1 MQNKFLKSCQLF
13 FILTALMGLTGC
25 FGAKLSAF
33 DGPERT
39 FSLKHEPMFYTVQF
53 AGNGKAELSAEEQ
66 KAIQSFTNHFEPAQ
80 GEQLSV
86 SFQAGLDSDAANAAA
101 TQSQAVIKYLR
112 SLGLNPGI
120 SGALPHTGEN
130 QVAIIR
136 MSPKLVLPECPDWK
150 EPDGNSFSNT
160 VYGNYNCANM
170 YNLGAM
176 IANPMDLVAP
186 AGMSPA
192 DGQGSVLSIQRYRA
206 DKVRELIEET
216 PTTLNQ

>member
-1 MQNKFLKSCQLF
+1 MQKIFVKSCQYF
-13 FILTALMGLTGC
+13 MILGC
-25 FGAKLSAF
+25 LATLAGCSATLLHPF
-33 DGPERT
+33 EGPDKS

-66 KAIQSFTNHFEPAQ
+66 KAIQSFTRNLETAH
-80 GEQLSV
+80 GEQISV
-86 SFQAGLDSDAANAAA
+86 SFQAGLDSDAANEAAK
-101 TQSQAVIKYLR
+101 QSQAVIKYLR
-112 SLGLNPGI
+112 SLGLNPGV

-130 QVAIIR
+130 QVSIIR
-136 MSPKLVLPECPDWK
+136 LTPKLVLPECPDWR
-150 EPDGNSFSNT
+150 EPDGDSWNNT
-160 VYGNYNCANM
+160 VSSNFNCANM